1 MTALPTRPLDSTHIS
16 ALLRAAPRMREP
28 RADDTAD
35 LALAASV
42 QTRAFRAYRAED
54 RAKVR
59 WSCSR
64 ANIVR
69 DDCTPL
75 GQGRRCGATD
85 TGTTSK
91 RQQKEMT
98 WLSSRHP

>member
-1 MTALPTRPLDSTHIS
+1 MTALPTHPLDSTHIS
-16 ALLRAAPRMREP
+16 ALLHAAPRMREP
-28 RADDTAD
+28 GADDTAD

-42 QTRAFRAYRAED
+42 QTRAFRAYRAEH

-59 WSCSR
+59 WRCSR

-85 TGTTSK
+85 TALPANTNK
-91 RQQKEMT
+91 RK
-98 WLSSRHP
+98 